1 MTIGIH
7 VCEGCGAVYET
18 LGPYWECQESH
29 PGLVVPP
36 ADIYLGAAHVAAD
49 DDQASP

>member
-1 MTIGIH
+1 MIH
-7 VCEGCGAVYET
+7 VCEGCGEVYET

-36 ADIYLGAAHVAAD
+36 ADIYLGERRRIS
-49 DDQASP
+49 ASAGIASSCV